1 MPAIGDCSEQRQ
13 FSSRPIF
20 PPKSAHLLKLQ
31 EWLQLYQ
38 LQGTKL
44 WFFRCCSTRTLRPHE
59 HAEPHQTAV
68 NIPAEPPNDNI
79 IWALVSFVHENPF
92 RLGLVALLY
101 SLKARDR
108 KVVRDQDGARR
119 HASTARALNIAATVL
134 ACVVVAVYVVYVVV
148 IFAMIK

>member
-1 MPAIGDCSEQRQ
+1 
-13 FSSRPIF
+13 
-20 PPKSAHLLKLQ
+20 Q

-108 KVVRDQDGARR
+108 KVVGDQDGARR
-119 HASTARALNIAATVL
+119 HASTARALNITATVL
-134 ACVVVAVYVVYVVV
+134 ISLLVFLCIVVPLALIAETARYHYRHYSYN
-148 IFAMIK
+148 